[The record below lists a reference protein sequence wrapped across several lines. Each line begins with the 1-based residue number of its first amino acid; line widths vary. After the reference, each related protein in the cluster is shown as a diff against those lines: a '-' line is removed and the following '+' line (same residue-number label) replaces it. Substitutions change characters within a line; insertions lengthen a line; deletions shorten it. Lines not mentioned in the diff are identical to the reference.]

1 MWLVNFIEDSFMMN
15 ACGSII
21 IKRNRKHITGN
32 ARRVNERE
40 REREGVKI
48 AKKCL

>member
-1 MWLVNFIEDSFMMN
+1 MKLVNFIEDSFMMN

-32 ARRVNERE
+32 GLEGERE
-40 REREGVKI
+40 EGAVKG
-48 AKKCL
+48 